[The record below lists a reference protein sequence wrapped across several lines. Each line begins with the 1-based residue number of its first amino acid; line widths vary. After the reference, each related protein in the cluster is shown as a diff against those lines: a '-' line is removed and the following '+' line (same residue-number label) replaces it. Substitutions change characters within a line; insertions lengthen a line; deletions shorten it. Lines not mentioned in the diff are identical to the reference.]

1 MDQSQ
6 QHDRTLSHG
15 WGTVVVVPGLLDDQ
29 DINDHELAA
38 LALAADPDQPIDDD
52 AVPLALHDRRGLLPE
67 WYMPAPMSTR
77 QGTARR
83 WVVGWLVLSLV
94 AINCAGLCVTYGF
107 PEIAW

>member
-1 MDQSQ
+1 VDQSE
-6 QHDRTLSHG
+6 QHDRTLSHS
-15 WGTVVVVPGLLDDQ
+15 WGTVVAVPGLLDGH
-29 DINDHELAA
+29 DISDDELAA

-52 AVPLALHDRRGLLPE
+52 AVPFAMNEPPGLLPE

-83 WVVGWLVLSLV
+83 WLLGCLALSLV
-94 AINCAGLCVTYGF
+94 AINSAGLCITYGF